1 MDVARRIAAR
11 QASFAVKMFLR
22 RSAGVGS
29 IVLSAPPI
37 GPLATMVPPAAKW
50 TAEIAAA
57 RVAGMSEEAY
67 AAVATP
73 HRAVLQIR
81 TIPQDGIQRELILTD
96 KRISTLVL
104 VPILRK
110 SENLLESYEIKA
122 RLSVMMRIL
131 LCMTSS

>member
-11 QASFAVKMFLR
+11 QTSFAVETFLR
-22 RSAGVGS
+22 PSAGVGS
-29 IVLSAPPI
+29 IVLSAPLI
-37 GPLATMVPPAAKW
+37 GPLAMMVPPAAKW

-73 HRAVLQIR
+73 HRAVPQIR

-110 SENLLESYEIKA
+110 SENPFESYEIKA
-122 RLSVMMRIL
+122 RLSVMIRIL

>member
-29 IVLSAPPI
+29 IVLSAPLI
-37 GPLATMVPPAAKW
+37 GPLAMMVPPAAKW

-57 RVAGMSEEAY
+57 RVAGMSKEAY
-67 AAVATP
+67 PAVATP

-104 VPILRK
+104 MPILRK
-110 SENLLESYEIKA
+110 SENLFESYEIKA
-122 RLSVMMRIL
+122 RLSVMIRIL